1 MIYRVANFKN
11 YLASEKSGIYKMTG
25 EKDNFG
31 RRTKDLQERN
41 TVTWNSGQM
50 SLWLSNQMMDY
61 I

>member
-50 SLWLSNQMMDY
+50 SL
-61 I
+61 